1 MKIIRGRINDP
12 AADDRLLGGGVG
24 NFAFGAREIVAV
36 GHDQVGELAGLYRFN
51 DARKRS
57 RASEYLRA
65 ASLR

>member
-1 MKIIRGRINDP
+1 MREGY
-12 AADDRLLGGGVG
+12 
-24 NFAFGAREIVAV
+24 AFGAREIVAV